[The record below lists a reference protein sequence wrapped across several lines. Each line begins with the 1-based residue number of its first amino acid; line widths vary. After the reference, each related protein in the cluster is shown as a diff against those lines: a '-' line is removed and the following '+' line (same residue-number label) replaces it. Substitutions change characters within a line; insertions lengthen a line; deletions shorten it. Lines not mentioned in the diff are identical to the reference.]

1 MDSGGNLSA
10 RRAKKPGDPPIR
22 RPTPHSKK
30 PVNPADS
37 ETANT
42 GSKPLSSSTWS
53 WPRHLIRC
61 AVLMLIVYLVYSN
74 SFQSGFVLDNQ
85 FIIKLDP
92 RIKSASLE
100 NLKLIWGKDYWW
112 PKTETGAYRPVVTTS
127 YLVNWSV
134 LGSGTEAR
142 ESEQVVGFHWVNLVT
157 HGINAI
163 LAYLLMLKLL
173 RRPWAAFFTAALFA
187 VHPIAT
193 EAVTNI
199 IGRADEFEV
208 TAFVGCTLLYIRS
221 TESRGFRRLPW
232 LVGLMVLFAAGC
244 FSKESTIAFLAIP
257 ILYDGIYRWGSATYR
272 GRLAR
277 SILRDAIWYIPVA
290 LPFIALL
297 LSRRVVFPNAVPP
310 RLFLDNPI
318 TRFEWNAA
326 NSFSVNAQNWILK
339 FMTACN
345 VATKA
350 LWKLVWPAT
359 LSTEY
364 SYNQIKLFGWQL
376 SNLEDIKA
384 ILSMLFIAGTLVLA
398 LWFWKRNKTVSF
410 FIFFYWI
417 AYGPTSNFLVTSSS
431 IIAERFL
438 YLPLLAFS
446 ALTVLG
452 VERLLRQFGSTLE
465 FDAGS
470 IKHPWPRL
478 APHAVIVVI
487 LILYGSRSYARNYDW
502 RSDITLGEAAME
514 ASPRSFRS
522 YAKLAEAYYQA
533 DPYGELDHA
542 IELAQK
548 GVAIIDPLPNSEN
561 GSPTYMTLGIYYGL
575 KGELAATRSNGLLL
589 MNERTRTW
597 YEKSARVLERGSEIE
612 LVNSQANRARELQRG
627 NADFPDTEPAEL
639 YQYLGMSYERMGMN
653 EKALE
658 AFKFMRYLNPGAAE
672 PYAHI
677 GTIQFQMGN
686 AEDAA
691 TSLTQCVI
699 LDPQR
704 QDAWQL
710 LIQIYSQIN
719 HEPIPAVEEA
729 GGIPQVREDNK
740 MVQQHLRDAYA
751 GFIRIARASQN
762 ANLLN
767 DARNEALNH
776 YHFDSKVIDDAL
788 HENIARPLP
797 PRPVFHTFGKKLADE
812 P

>member
-1 MDSGGNLSA
+1 MLFGGRLSA
-10 RRAKKPGDPPIR
+10 RKNKTPRNPTVR
-22 RPTPHSKK
+22 RS
-30 PVNPADS
+30 
-37 ETANT
+37 T
-42 GSKPLSSSTWS
+42 GSDLNNAATSDSGVDASGSKQPSDARPWVG
-53 WPRHLIRC
+53 HLIRC
-61 AVLMLIVYLVYSN
+61 AVLMLIVYIVYSN

-92 RIKSASLE
+92 RIKLASME

-112 PKTETGAYRPVVTTS
+112 PKTETGAYRPLVTTS
-127 YLVNWSV
+127 YLLNWSV
-134 LGSGTEAR
+134 LGNGSQAS
-142 ESEQVVGFHWVNLVT
+142 ESEQVIGFHWVNLVA

-163 LAYLLMLKLL
+163 LSYFLVLKLL
-173 RRPWAAFFTAALFA
+173 RRRWAAFFTAALFA
-187 VHPIAT
+187 VHPVAT

-199 IGRADEFEV
+199 IGRADEFQV
-208 TAFVGCTLLYIRS
+208 VAFIGCTLLYIRS
-221 TESRGFRRLPW
+221 TESRGIRRLPW
-232 LVGLMVLFAAGC
+232 LLGLMVLFAAGC

-257 ILYDGIYRWGSATYR
+257 ILYDGIFRWGSEQSR

-277 SILRDAIWYIPVA
+277 TILLDSIWYIPVA
-290 LPFIALL
+290 LPFVALIL
-297 LSRRVVFPNAVPP
+297 VRRVIFPKDVPP

-326 NSFSVNAQNWILK
+326 SSLSLNVHHWTLK

-350 LWKLVWPAT
+350 IWKLIWPAE

-364 SYNQIKLFGWQL
+364 SYDQIKLFGWQL
-376 SNLEDIKA
+376 SNPEDIKA

-398 LWFWKRNKTVSF
+398 VWFWRRNKAVSF
-410 FIFFYWI
+410 FIFFFWI

-431 IIAERFL
+431 IMAERFL

-446 ALTVLG
+446 ALAVLG
-452 VERLLRQFGSTLE
+452 TECFLRKIGTTLE
-465 FDAGS
+465 LDAS
-470 IKHPWPRL
+470 NIKRQWSRFM
-478 APHAVIVVI
+478 PHGAIVLT

-502 RSDITLGEAAME
+502 RSDTTLGESAMA

-533 DPYGELDHA
+533 DPAGELDHA
-542 IELAQK
+542 IDLAKK
-548 GVAIIDPLPNSEN
+548 GVAIIDPLPNREN

-575 KGELAATRSNGLLL
+575 KGEQAATRANGLLL
-589 MNERTRTW
+589 MNDQTRAW

-612 LVNSQANRARELQRG
+612 LENSEAHRAHELQRG
-627 NADFPDTEPAEL
+627 QTDIPDIEPAEL
-639 YQYLGMSYERMGMN
+639 YQYLGMSYERMGLN

-658 AFKFMRYLNPGAAE
+658 AFKFMRHLNPGAAE

-677 GTIQFQMGN
+677 GTIQFQTGDL
-686 AEDAA
+686 EDAA

-704 QDAWQL
+704 QDAWRL

-719 HEPIPAVEEA
+719 HEPTPAVELV
-729 GGIPQVREDNK
+729 GGLPQVRESNK
-740 MVQQHLRDAYA
+740 TVQEHLLGAYA
-751 GFIRIARASQN
+751 GFIRIARASQTED
-762 ANLLN
+762 LLR
-767 DARNEALNH
+767 DALNEAINH
-776 YHFDSKVIDDAL
+776 YHFDSKVIDGAL
-788 HENIARPLP
+788 HEDVVRPVP
-797 PRPVFHTFGKKLADE
+797 PTPVFHIYGKKLADE

>member
-1 MDSGGNLSA
+1 M
-10 RRAKKPGDPPIR
+10 
-22 RPTPHSKK
+22 
-30 PVNPADS
+30 
-37 ETANT
+37 
-42 GSKPLSSSTWS
+42 
-53 WPRHLIRC
+53 
-61 AVLMLIVYLVYSN
+61 YSN

-92 RIKSASLE
+92 RIKVASLE

-112 PKTETGAYRPVVTTS
+112 PKTETGAYRPLVTTS
-127 YLVNWSV
+127 YLLNWSV
-134 LGSGTEAR
+134 LGSGNQAS
-142 ESEQVVGFHWVNLVT
+142 ESEQVVGFHWVNLLA

-163 LAYLLMLKLL
+163 LAYLLMLKLM
-173 RRPWAAFFTAALFA
+173 RRPGAAFFTAVLFA

-199 IGRADEFEV
+199 IGRADEFQV
-208 TAFVGCTLLYIRS
+208 MAFIGCTLLYIRS
-221 TESRGFRRLPW
+221 TESHGIRRLPW
-232 LVGLMVLFAAGC
+232 LLGLMVLFAAGC

-257 ILYDGIYRWGSATYR
+257 ILYDGIYRWGSVQSD
-272 GRLAR
+272 GRLVR
-277 SILRDAIWYIPVA
+277 SIFFDCVWYVPVA
-290 LPFIALL
+290 LPVIALL
-297 LSRRVVFPNAVPP
+297 LVRRVVFPNTVPP

-318 TRFEWNAA
+318 TRFEWNAV
-326 NSFSVNAQNWILK
+326 NSLSVNAHNWILG

-350 LWKLVWPAT
+350 LWKLIWPAV

-364 SYNQIKLFGWQL
+364 SYDQIKLFGWQL
-376 SNLEDIKA
+376 SNLENIKA
-384 ILSMLFIAGTLVLA
+384 ILSMLFITGTLVLA
-398 LWFWKRNKTVSF
+398 VWFFKRNKAVSF
-410 FIFFYWI
+410 FIFFFWI

-431 IIAERFL
+431 IMADRFL

-446 ALTVLG
+446 ALFVLG
-452 VERLLRQFGSTLE
+452 AESLMRKIGMTLE
-465 FDAGS
+465 LDASS
-470 IKHPWPRL
+470 IKPPWPRL
-478 APHAVIVVI
+478 LPLGAILVI
-487 LILYGSRSYARNYDW
+487 LILYGSRSYARNHDW
-502 RSDITLGEAAME
+502 HSDITLGESAMA

-533 DPYGELDHA
+533 DPYSELDHA
-542 IELAQK
+542 IELARK
-548 GVAIIDPLPNSEN
+548 GVEIIDPLPNSEN

-575 KGELAATRSNGLLL
+575 KGELAATRTNGLLL
-589 MNERTRTW
+589 MNDRTRAW
-597 YEKSARVLERGSEIE
+597 YEKSARVLERASEIE
-612 LVNSQANRARELQRG
+612 LENSQANRVRELKRG
-627 NADFPDTEPAEL
+627 ITDFPDTEPAEL
-639 YQYLGMSYERMGMN
+639 YLYLGMSYERMGLN

-677 GTIQFQMGN
+677 GTIQFQMGH

-719 HEPIPAVEEA
+719 HEPTPAVEVV
-729 GGIPQVREDNK
+729 GGLPQVREDNK
-740 MVQQHLRDAYA
+740 TVQQHLLDAYA

-762 ANLLN
+762 ANLLH

-788 HENIARPLP
+788 HEEVARPVP
-797 PRPVFHTFGKKLADE
+797 PAPVFHTYGKKLVDE

>member
-1 MDSGGNLSA
+1 
-10 RRAKKPGDPPIR
+10 
-22 RPTPHSKK
+22 
-30 PVNPADS
+30 
-37 ETANT
+37 
-42 GSKPLSSSTWS
+42 
-53 WPRHLIRC
+53 
-61 AVLMLIVYLVYSN
+61 
-74 SFQSGFVLDNQ
+74 
-85 FIIKLDP
+85 
-92 RIKSASLE
+92 
-100 NLKLIWGKDYWW
+100 
-112 PKTETGAYRPVVTTS
+112 
-127 YLVNWSV
+127 
-134 LGSGTEAR
+134 
-142 ESEQVVGFHWVNLVT
+142 VNLVA

-163 LAYLLMLKLL
+163 LAYFLMLKLL

-199 IGRADEFEV
+199 IGRADELDMM
-208 TAFVGCTLLYIRS
+208 AFIGCTLLYIRS
-221 TESRGFRRLPW
+221 TESRGIRRLPW
-232 LVGLMVLFAAGC
+232 MLGLMVLFATGC

-257 ILYDGIYRWGSATYR
+257 ILYDGIYRWGTAPYR

-277 SILRDAIWYIPVA
+277 GILLDSIWYIPVA

-297 LSRRVVFPNAVPP
+297 LARRVVFPNTVPP

-318 TRFEWNAA
+318 TRFEWNDAL
-326 NSFSVNAQNWILK
+326 SLSVNAQNWILK

-350 LWKLVWPAT
+350 VWKLLWPAD

-364 SYNQIKLFGWQL
+364 SYNQIKLFGGQL
-376 SNLEDIKA
+376 SNPEDIKA

-398 LWFWKRNKTVSF
+398 VWFFKRNKAVSF
-410 FIFFYWI
+410 FIFFFWI
-417 AYGPTSNFLVTSSS
+417 AYGPTSNFLITSSS
-431 IIAERFL
+431 MMAERFL
-438 YLPLLAFS
+438 YLPLFAFS
-446 ALTVLG
+446 ALFVLG
-452 VERLLRQFGSTLE
+452 ADSLLRKFGTTLE
-465 FDAGS
+465 LDASS

-478 APHAVIVVI
+478 VPQVAILVI
-487 LILYGSRSYARNYDW
+487 LILSGTRSYARNNDW
-502 RSDITLGEAAME
+502 RSDITLGESAMA

-533 DPYGELDHA
+533 DPYTELDHA

-589 MNERTRTW
+589 MNDRTRAW
-597 YEKSARVLERGSEIE
+597 YEKSAQVLERGSEIALE
-612 LVNSQANRARELQRG
+612 YSRANRLRELQRG

-658 AFKFMRYLNPGAAE
+658 AFQFMRYLDPGAAE

-677 GTIQFQMGN
+677 GTIQFQMGH

-710 LIQIYSQIN
+710 LVQIYSQIN
-719 HEPIPAVEEA
+719 HEPTPAVEEI
-729 GGIPQVREDNK
+729 GGLPQVREDNK
-740 MVQQHLRDAYA
+740 TVQQHLRDAYA
-751 GFIRIARASQN
+751 GFIRIARASRN
-762 ANLLN
+762 ENLLN

-788 HENIARPLP
+788 HAKVERPVP
-797 PRPVFHTFGKKLADE
+797 PAPVFHTYGKKLVDE